1 MATQES
7 KDALKQ
13 QMADAA
19 HVASEE
25 IDADDVAAF
34 VTVAKWWSRHHLKSG
49 SRRLARILL
58 PYAEVKP

>member
-1 MATQES
+1 MTTQES

-25 IDADDVAAF
+25 IDADDVASF
-34 VTVAKWWSRHHLKSG
+34 VTVAKWWSRHHMKSG
-49 SRRLARILL
+49 HRRLARVLL
-58 PYAEVKP
+58 EYENVQS